1 MRGMALSSPARE
13 RSHQERDGGGTFLGL
28 LILGGVVFG
37 GYEWWEHRK
46 AVVPAGCNP
55 PCGPGCTCDPAT
67 LVCTCPIACTSPAG
81 MPADF
86 CTYSAVEQRCAL
98 IYRNLLGFWPNAA
111 QLANAVAIWNCA
123 GVYGE
128 VGGHMCTSQ
137 PGENWTGTSW
147 LAFRLISDQA
157 QAFVKRVSARAG
169 VAPVDPLPWAW
180 IDACI
185 EIVLGRPGNGQ
196 AGDPFEPG
204 WLPQGGA
211 QLGGELVPAAVLYGS
226 RLAGAYGGT
235 QIRSPGAWAGGYSGW
250 TGAFPEFS
258 ARVANQLAT
267 GDPTACAAYASGCL
281 AL

>member
-1 MRGMALSSPARE
+1 M
-13 RSHQERDGGGTFLGL
+13 
-28 LILGGVVFG
+28 
-37 GYEWWEHRK
+37 
-46 AVVPAGCNP
+46 PAGCNP

-111 QLANAVAIWNCA
+111 QAANAVAIWNCA

-211 QLGGELVPAAVLYGS
+211 QLGGERARGGAV
-226 RLAGAYGGT
+226 RLA
-235 QIRSPGAWAGGYSGW
+235 AGGRVRGDADSLAGRVGGRLLRVDRRLSRVQR
-250 TGAFPEFS
+250 TGGES
-258 ARVANQLAT
+258 T
-267 GDPTACAAYASGCL
+267 GDRRPDRLRRLRERLPRPLTEYPSRRGGYAGV
-281 AL
+281 APPAV